1 MRKFVFVCVQNA
13 GRSQMAAAFARQIGG
28 TEVEVVSGG
37 TNPAKNVNPDVVKV
51 MQEKGIDLSHVKP
64 QKITNALL
72 KGADAIITMGCS
84 ASDFCPVFLLRKVE
98 DWHLEDPH
106 GQPLEKVRLI
116 RDEIERRVRE
126 LLNQA

>member
-51 MQEKGIDLSHVKP
+51 MQEKGIDLSHMKP

-72 KGADAIITMGCS
+72 KGADAVITMGCS